1 MPAEPDR
8 PRWLRRLFAVERDE
22 LPAVL
27 WGAATSLVILCSFYM
42 LRPVR
47 DEMGIEG
54 GVDQLK
60 WLFGV
65 TFTVNLA
72 LVPLYSAL
80 VARLPRRRF
89 VALVYHGF
97 ALAFAGFAALFA
109 TVDGAALPWLAR
121 VFFVW
126 VSVMPTFVTSVFWE
140 LAADIFRREQGER
153 LFGMIMIGGSV
164 GAVLGPLLT
173 ASLAAVIGPAGLCV
187 LSALLLELAILGILG
202 LLSAARRASDRETRP
217 SATTSS
223 PTSSTTSSE
232 SPSTTSADETG
243 VIGGSPFAGF
253 TLVIRDR
260 RLLGIAGYMALMA
273 LTGTFLYFEQAAIV
287 KASLPDR
294 AARTELFAYV
304 DLTYNAL
311 ALLAQLLV
319 FRRVVTRLG
328 LGIGL
333 AVLPL
338 LCALGFM
345 TLGAAPILLTVVVF
359 HVLQRATRFAMS
371 KPAREVLFTT
381 VSREA
386 KYKAKSF
393 IDTVVYRGS
402 DFLSGLAFDG
412 LKLLGLG
419 LSGLALV
426 MVPASLVWAALALRL
441 GRATPPGAATPAR
454 GDSP

>member
-1 MPAEPDR
+1 MTDPADQPR
-8 PRWLRRLFAVERDE
+8 PGVLQRLFAVERHE

-54 GVDQLK
+54 GIDQLK

-72 LVPLYSAL
+72 LVPLYSLL

-89 VALVYHGF
+89 VAVVYHAFALVFVGF
-97 ALAFAGFAALFA
+97 ASLFM
-109 TVDGAALPWLAR
+109 TLEEGAALTWLAR

-153 LFGMIMIGGSV
+153 LFSMILIGGSV
-164 GAVLGPLLT
+164 GAVVGPLLT
-173 ASLAAVIGPAGLCV
+173 ATLAAVIGPGGLC
-187 LSALLLELAILGILG
+187 LISALLIELAIVGVLG
-202 LLSAARRASDRETRP
+202 LLSTAQARE
-217 SATTSS
+217 SS
-223 PTSSTTSSE
+223 LPQAPPE
-232 SPSTTSADETG
+232 R

-253 TLVIRDR
+253 TLVAKNR
-260 RLLGIAGYMALMA
+260 RLLGLAAYMGFMALA
-273 LTGTFLYFEQAAIV
+273 GTFLYFEQAAIV
-287 KASLPDR
+287 KAALPDR

-304 DLTYNAL
+304 DLSYNAL
-311 ALLAQLLV
+311 ALLAQLFV

-328 LGIGL
+328 LGVGL
-333 AVLPL
+333 AVLPAV
-338 LCALGFM
+338 CALGFLA
-345 TLGAAPILLTVVVF
+345 LGAAPVLITVVVF
-359 HVLQRATRFAMS
+359 HVLQRALRFAMS

-393 IDTVVYRGS
+393 IDTVVYRGG
-402 DFLSGLAFDG
+402 DFVSGLAFDG
-412 LKLLGLG
+412 LKWIGLG
-419 LSGLALV
+419 LTGLALV
-426 MVPASLVWAALALRL
+426 MVPASLVWTALALRL
-441 GRATPPGAATPAR
+441 GRVER
-454 GDSP
+454 SPDDGEEAQS